1 MVKKA
6 QADLLAGEM
15 SIQGTYSNAANSY
28 MESISDV
35 NGLPFTDDSGTD
47 LTKVTQTGSQSTF
60 ETIAGSPL
68 AGSTKPVIELPSA

>member
-1 MVKKA
+1 
-6 QADLLAGEM
+6 
-15 SIQGTYSNAANSY
+15 

-35 NGLPFTDDSGTD
+35 NGLPFTDDSGAD